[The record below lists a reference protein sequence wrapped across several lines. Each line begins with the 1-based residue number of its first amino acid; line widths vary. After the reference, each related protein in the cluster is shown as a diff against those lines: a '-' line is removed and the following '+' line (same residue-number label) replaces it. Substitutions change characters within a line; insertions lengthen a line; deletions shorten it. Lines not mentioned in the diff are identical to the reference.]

1 MPLLRRLRLDCA
13 VERDLRMRVTFFE
26 SVITETLR
34 AYRVSEADLTRPPQ
48 ESLQGL
54 CEFCSAQL

>member
-1 MPLLRRLRLDCA
+1 
-13 VERDLRMRVTFFE
+13 MRVTFFE

-54 CEFCSAQL
+54 CEFRSTQL